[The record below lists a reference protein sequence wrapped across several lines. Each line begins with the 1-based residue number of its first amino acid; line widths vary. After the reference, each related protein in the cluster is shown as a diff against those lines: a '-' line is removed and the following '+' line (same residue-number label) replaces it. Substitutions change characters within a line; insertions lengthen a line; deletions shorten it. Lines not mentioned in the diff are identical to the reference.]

1 MALLVAIAVELVSAQ
16 EGLGA
21 MIWLAWQTLRT
32 EELYVS
38 LFVTAAL
45 GVILN
50 FLLQR
55 MTLYLVPWQTEQ
67 KI

>member
-1 MALLVAIAVELVSAQ
+1 
-16 EGLGA
+16 
-21 MIWLAWQTLRT
+21 MIWLAWQTIRT
-32 EELYVS
+32 EELYVT

-45 GVILN
+45 GVIFN